1 MIEFTIEE
9 IYKLSSDKM
18 FLELLDP
25 DYCSFLTDI
34 DDNIISYYYE
44 NINTIKESSII
55 ETKAVSI
62 LKPVIP
68 DILKSFF
75 KNSEN
80 TKFVEFGN
88 YDLLNNSA
96 TFSIESKM
104 VDLINTSIK
113 YSFTISDIDDNLS
126 KKILKFKIECNHPLG
141 LFNGTIEK
149 IIKNDI
155 IEKSKIRNN
164 YINMWVDKKYY

>member
-9 IYKLSSDKM
+9 IYKMSSDKM

-25 DYCSFLTDI
+25 DYCSFLTNI

-44 NINTIKESSII
+44 NIHSIKETSTI

-75 KNSEN
+75 KNFEN
-80 TKFVEFGN
+80 TKFIELGN

-96 TFSIESKM
+96 TFSIEAKM

-126 KKILKFKIECNHPLG
+126 KKILKFKIECNLPFG

-164 YINMWVDKKYY
+164 YINMWIDKKYY